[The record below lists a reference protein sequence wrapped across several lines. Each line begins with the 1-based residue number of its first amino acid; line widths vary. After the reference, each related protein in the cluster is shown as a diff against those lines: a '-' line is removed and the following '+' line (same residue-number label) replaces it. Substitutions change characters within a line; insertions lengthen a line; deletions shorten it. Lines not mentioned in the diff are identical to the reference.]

1 MKMTIQKKLL
11 GGFFAVLFIL
21 AGIAG
26 IAYYQI
32 SIVDRTYSDL
42 IDDKARKLT
51 LIKNLEIAAKDEQTS
66 MRGYLI
72 IGDEKALAN
81 YNKATDEYQRIR
93 EELEVLIKLPQ
104 AKKLFN
110 DLNEI
115 EKEYADFTKVTFALK
130 DANKTEE
137 YTKLVVEQG
146 RMIVEKFSIKA
157 EELSDYQEA
166 ILNDGSR
173 STTEKVSS
181 VKTLILIIS
190 IISFLVGTLIAFY
203 IGRIIS
209 KPIIAISKA
218 AGKIASGD
226 LTQEKVQVK
235 NKDEIGVLADSF
247 NTMASNLRELIQQ
260 VSANA
265 EHVAATA
272 EELSASSEQSS
283 KATEQITFA
292 IQEVASGVE
301 KQFTS
306 IEGSSQTINEMAAG
320 VHQIASNS
328 QIVSATALEAS
339 EKATEGSQSIKA
351 AVTQMDSINQ
361 TVTGLSDVIQE
372 LGKRSNEISTIIE
385 VITGI
390 SAQTNLLALNAA
402 IEAARAGEHGR
413 GFSVV
418 ADEVRKLAEQS
429 AVSAQQISNLITG
442 IQEDTSTA
450 IQSMAAATTEV
461 VAGIDVINHAGD
473 SFVQIEGAVTK
484 VNSQIHEVS
493 SAAQQMAAG
502 TEQMVQSMNH
512 ITEIGEKTSS
522 SSQEVSAA
530 TEEQLATMEE
540 ITSSAISLS
549 KMAEDLQDLIGKFKV

>member
-1 MKMTIQKKLL
+1 M
-11 GGFFAVLFIL
+11 LFIL
-21 AGIAG
+21 AGLAG
-26 IAYYQI
+26 ISYYQI
-32 SIVDRTYSDL
+32 TVVDQTYSDL
-42 IDDKARKLT
+42 IADKAKMLT

-72 IGDEKALAN
+72 IGDEKALAS
-81 YNKATDEYQRIR
+81 YEKASNEYKRIQG
-93 EELEVLIKLPQ
+93 ELAVLIKLPE
-104 AKKLFN
+104 AKSLFN

-115 EKEYADFTKVTFALK
+115 EEDYADFTKVAFALK
-130 DANKTEE
+130 DANQTEE
-137 YTKLVVEQG
+137 YTKLVVEKG
-146 RMIVEKFSIKA
+146 RMIVERFSIKA
-157 EELSDYQEA
+157 EEFSAYQQSVLDE
-166 ILNDGSR
+166 GSS
-173 STTEKVSS
+173 STSKKVAA
-181 VKTLILIIS
+181 VKLLILIIS
-190 IISFLVGTLIAFY
+190 IVSFLVGTVIAIY
-203 IGRIIS
+203 IGAIIS
-209 KPIIAISKA
+209 KPIESISNA
-218 AGKIASGD
+218 AGQIAAGD
-226 LTQEKVQVK
+226 LTQEEVHVK
-235 NKDEIGVLADSF
+235 NRDEIGDLADSF
-247 NTMASNLRELIQQ
+247 NTMASNLRKVIQQ
-260 VSANA
+260 VSFNA

-283 KATEQITFA
+283 KASEQITCS

-301 KQFTS
+301 MQFTS
-306 IEGSSQTINEMAAG
+306 IEHSSQAINEMAAG

-328 QIVSATALEAS
+328 QIVSATALEAA

-351 AVTQMDSINQ
+351 AVTQMDSINH
-361 TVTGLSDVIQE
+361 TVIGLSHVIQG
-372 LGKRSNEISTIIE
+372 LGKRSNEISSIIE

-429 AVSAQQISNLITG
+429 AVSAQQISNLITS
-442 IQEDTSTA
+442 IQVDTSTA

-461 VAGIDVINHAGD
+461 VAGIDVINHAGE
-473 SFVQIEGAVTK
+473 SFVQIEGSVTK
-484 VNSQIHEVS
+484 VNNQIHEVS

-512 ITEIGEKTSS
+512 ITAIGEKTSA

-540 ITSSAISLS
+540 ITSSAMSLS